1 MTTARG
7 MALKAAGQN
16 RMLCRDKAWI
26 TEMRRRAKA
35 ISLSIGYVTTDA
47 LRRVVQ
53 EGEMKPPS
61 KPQAWGTI
69 LKGNNWVWM
78 KSEPS
83 TFVTNHGRWI
93 QVYRWIE

>member
-1 MTTARG
+1 MTTGLQR
-7 MALKAAGQN
+7 KAAGQN

-53 EGEMKPPS
+53 DGEMKPPS
-61 KPQAWGTI
+61 KPQAWGAI
-69 LKGNNWVWM
+69 LRGTNWVWI

-83 TFVTNHGRWI
+83 TFVTNHGRFLN
-93 QVYRWIE
+93 VYRWIE

>member
-61 KPQAWGTI
+61 KPQAWGCIMRGPCWYFMKYDASTI
-69 LKGNNWVWM
+69 A
-78 KSEPS
+78 S
-83 TFVTNHGRWI
+83 NHGRMI
-93 QVYRWIE
+93 CVYRWME